1 MHHRNRPGAVRKTT
15 TQPSRWTL
23 RVSTSVA
30 GLAAVLWS
38 LVSEGQEL
46 PNPMRPPDTPSV
58 DAETQPRREVTLEE
72 LVAFA
77 ERHAPVLQIASGR
90 KGLGTAAAEGASPLL
105 AENPEL
111 EIGAGPRFG
120 RAGNRDYDVTASLR
134 QPIEIAGQRGRRL
147 EVARRLSERL
157 DAAFAVTQRELRR
170 QITLAYRAATVARER
185 VRLARDLVSF
195 AEEMLEIARRRLTAG
210 EATVIDLRIAEGD
223 AARARQTEISS
234 EQEVQA
240 ARLTLCELTGWA
252 LESPP
257 LIPAGLN
264 PAGKLPEL
272 RVALDRA
279 VQQHPELRVK
289 QATLA
294 EARAEAEL
302 AGREAWPTPTL
313 GVTFTREGRSNGPDE
328 EVAHTVLGTI
338 ALPLPLWQRNQGERA
353 RVLVEADL
361 ALRDQVATAHVLRA
375 RIARSHAELAAATA
389 RLNLITSAITPSLEG
404 SLELLRRGFAAGEI
418 ALLDVA
424 VAREH
429 FLDTRRD
436 ALGAYMD
443 YYRALAEFD
452 YLVGGGAAERRESLK
467 EETR

>member
-1 MHHRNRPGAVRKTT
+1 MHHRNRPFAVRTT
-15 TQPSRWTL
+15 TTRPSRWAL
-23 RVSTSVA
+23 RVSTAVM
-30 GLAAVLWS
+30 GLGAVLWS
-38 LVSEGQEL
+38 LASAGQEL
-46 PNPMRPPDTPSV
+46 PTPMRSPDAPLV
-58 DAETQPRREVTLEE
+58 DADAPPRREVTLEE

-77 ERHAPVLQIASGR
+77 ERHAPALQIASGR
-90 KGLGTAAAEGASPLL
+90 KGLGTAAGEGASPLL

-111 EIGAGPRFG
+111 EIGVGPRFG
-120 RAGNRDYDVTASLR
+120 RAGNRDYDLTASLR
-134 QPIEIAGQRGRRL
+134 QPIEIAGQRGRRR

-157 DAAFAVTQRELRR
+157 DAAFDVTRRELRR

-185 VRLARDLVSF
+185 VRLAQDLVSF

-210 EATVIDLRIAEGD
+210 EATVIDLRIVEGD

-234 EQEVQA
+234 AQEVQA

-252 LESPP
+252 IESPP
-257 LIPAGLN
+257 LIPAGLD
-264 PAGKLPEL
+264 PAGELPEL

-279 VQQHPELRVK
+279 VQQHPESRVK

-302 AGREAWPTPTL
+302 AGRDAWPTPTL
-313 GVTFTREGRSNGPDE
+313 GVTFTREGRNGPDE

-338 ALPLPLWQRNQGERA
+338 GLPLPLWQRNQGERA

-361 ALRDQVATAHVLRA
+361 AHRDQAATAQVLRA
-375 RIARSHAELAAATA
+375 RIARSHAELAAATE
-389 RLNLITSAITPSLEG
+389 RLNLITSAIAPSLEG

-436 ALGAYMD
+436 ALAAYMD

-452 YLVGGGAAERRESLK
+452 YLVGGSATERRPSLK